1 MWDVIVVGAGV
12 AGLAAAEMLGRAG
25 RSVLLLEARNRI
37 GGRIYTWRDS
47 IFPIPVELGAEFVH
61 GRPPVTLQL
70 LREGGIGLIQVPETH
85 GLFLDGRV
93 RAIDLVQ
100 TLRPLLEQ
108 LPAPQAPDCAFSKFL
123 EQTLSGEGMAATR
136 ALARIVAES
145 FEAADPEQ
153 LSLQALAEDWRVR
166 ANEAADYPQFRPI
179 GGYDRLVETLYRR
192 LNLSQV
198 RLHLQTVV
206 TRVRWEPG
214 RVEVHARQLG
224 QPRVFQARTLI
235 LTVPL
240 PLLRGDQ
247 APALHVDPPLPEPW
261 RKALA
266 QLEMGAAVR
275 VNLCF
280 REAFWETQAAL
291 RALAFIHAPDESF
304 TTIWQPLPLRVPVLL
319 AWAGGPAARRL
330 HGWPEEAVIQ
340 EALRTIERLYGV
352 QDPGR
357 YLVSACLCDWQR
369 DPFAQ
374 GAYSYVRPGGLAA
387 RRVLSQP
394 VHDTIFLAGEATDP
408 EEPATVA
415 GALQSGYR
423 AARNLLATVAGVPI
437 TPPIA

>member
-12 AGLAAAEMLGRAG
+12 AGLAAAEMLGQAG
-25 RSVLLLEARNRI
+25 RSVLLLEARERI

-70 LREGGIGLIQVPETH
+70 CQEGGIGLIQVPEAH
-85 GLFLDGRV
+85 GLFVEGRV
-93 RAIDLVQ
+93 QAIDLAQ

-108 LPAPQAPDCAFSKFL
+108 LPAPETPDSAFSTFL
-123 EQTLSGEGMAATR
+123 EQTLQGEGMAAAR

-145 FEAADPEQ
+145 FEAADPDR

-166 ANEAADYPQFRPI
+166 GNEAADYPQFRPI

-192 LNLSQV
+192 IDLARV

-206 TRVRWEPG
+206 MRVRWEPG
-214 RVEVHARQLG
+214 RVEVHARQFG
-224 QPRVFQARTLI
+224 QPRLFQARALI

-240 PLLRGDQ
+240 PLLQEDR

-261 RKALA
+261 RNALA

-304 TTIWQPLPLRVPVLL
+304 TTVWQPLPLRVPVLL
-319 AWAGGPAARRL
+319 AWAGGPAARRM
-330 HGWPEEAVIQ
+330 HDWPETEIVQ
-340 EALRTIERLYGV
+340 EALRTIEHLYGV
-352 QDPGR
+352 RDPGR
-357 YLVSACLCDWQR
+357 YLVSARLHDWQR

-394 VHDTIFLAGEATDP
+394 IHDTIFLAGEATDP

-423 AARNLLATVAGVPI
+423 AARDLLAMVADVPI
-437 TPPIA
+437 TPTD

>member
-1 MWDVIVVGAGV
+1 MWDVVVVGAGA

-25 RSVLLLEARNRI
+25 RTVLLVEARNRI

-61 GRPPVTLQL
+61 GRPAVTLRL
-70 LREGGIGLIQVPETH
+70 LRQGGIGLMQVPETH
-85 GLFLDGRV
+85 GLFLEGRV
-93 RAIDLVQ
+93 QAIDLVR

-108 LPAPQAPDCAFSKFL
+108 LPPPEAPDSAFAAFL
-123 EQTLSGEGMAATR
+123 EQALPQEQTATR

-166 ANEAADYPQFRPI
+166 ANEAADYPQFRPV

-192 LNLSQV
+192 LNLTRV
-198 RLHLQTVV
+198 RVHLQTVV
-206 TRVRWEPG
+206 TGVRWEPG
-214 RVEVHARQLG
+214 RVEVHAQQLG
-224 QPRVFQARTLI
+224 QPRVFQARALI

-240 PLLRGDQ
+240 PLLQGDQ
-247 APALHVDPPLPEPW
+247 TPALHVDPPLPEPW
-261 RKALA
+261 RNALA

-280 REAFWETQAAL
+280 REAFWETHAAL
-291 RALAFIHAPDESF
+291 RELAFIHAPDERF

-330 HGWPEEAVIQ
+330 ADWPEEAVIQ
-340 EALRTIERLYGV
+340 EALRTIGRLYGI

-374 GAYSYVRPGGLAA
+374 GAYSYVRPGGIKA
-387 RRVLSQP
+387 RRVLRRP

-423 AARNLLATVAGVPI
+423 AARDLLATQAGVPI
-437 TPPIA
+437 TPPID